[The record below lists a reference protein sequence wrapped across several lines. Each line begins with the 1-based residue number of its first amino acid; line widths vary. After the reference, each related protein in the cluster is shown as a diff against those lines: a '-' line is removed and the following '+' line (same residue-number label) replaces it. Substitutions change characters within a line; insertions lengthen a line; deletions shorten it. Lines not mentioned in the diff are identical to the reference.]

1 MKGKRPYEH
10 ILKNLFHEQATEI
23 IPLLREGWRVT
34 QVLDIELPT
43 LKTKEIKREPSDM
56 EQGLTSLVLPGAQI
70 TGIIQTEWIDH
81 SGQFE
86 RVYRVQNSE
95 TNKPAYLTVEVQTSP
110 DDTKDLAN
118 RLLLTN
124 VHMLSVASEDI
135 AEDDATEEED
145 EAIHTEGTLLNKGYF
160 VYPDALCLFPQH
172 VPEDIISTFQGK
184 VLMEFHFRRL
194 CMWEKDAREFLN
206 THVSAIYF
214 LLPIMKNAD
223 AALLGLAI
231 KELAQQFHENDE
243 ELGRHLTGLNLLI
256 QLSETLSQEEKEVT
270 QEHLQPFKHL
280 IKNEPEEADI

>member
-1 MKGKRPYEH
+1 MKGKRPYKH

-23 IPLLREGWRVT
+23 IPLLRDGWRVT

-43 LKTKEIKREPSDM
+43 LKTTELEREPSDT
-56 EQGLTSLVLPGAQI
+56 EQGLTNLVLPGAQV

-124 VHMLSVASEDI
+124 VHMLSVASEDV

-206 THVSAIYF
+206 THASAIYF
-214 LLPIMKNAD
+214 LLPVMKNAD
-223 AALLGLAI
+223 ASLLGLAI
-231 KELAQQFHENDE
+231 EELAQKFLDNDE
-243 ELGRHLTGLNLLI
+243 ELGHHLTGLNLLI
-256 QLSETLSQEEKEVT
+256 QLSETLSQEEKEAT
-270 QEHLQPFKHL
+270 QEHLQPFSHL
-280 IKNEPEEADI
+280 IKNESDETDV